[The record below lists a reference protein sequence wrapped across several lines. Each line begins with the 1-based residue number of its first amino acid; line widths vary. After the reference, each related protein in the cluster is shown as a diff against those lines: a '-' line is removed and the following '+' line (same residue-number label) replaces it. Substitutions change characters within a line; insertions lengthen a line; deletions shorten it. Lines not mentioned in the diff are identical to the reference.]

1 MKLANV
7 VVEFRFQ
14 PPLKPLSALPL
25 PPYPIQARRPL
36 SAAGAPPVVPSH
48 SEPQVFRSAAEPPP
62 SSAHSAS
69 FAAGGATIHGTF
81 NRRRMPQPSPD
92 LQALEQDYQNKVKY
106 AVQKMEGSFEAA
118 FQKLTD
124 EMQGRL
130 DAMNRRHQDA
140 LDAVER
146 KQKAE
151 WSVMAEYFN
160 RLQER
165 LLTLEKYVTKMSE
178 EFMGSHIQQYHRMYD
193 LERNHGL
200 RTDIAFNTLFR
211 HMQGNEGVFD
221 RWANRLS
228 RIESTLGLPVG
239 TFEDYNPIRIGDCE
253 RALKEANADA
263 ADTADKELWRRL
275 MSLHEEFEVF
285 KGKYRGDTPQP
296 QPSRGNTPTPEPG
309 PSRFPGSYRSH
320 SPEMSNNG
328 KPQPPAND
336 EPDTP
341 RVEPPHSDDVEIVG
355 WSTELP
361 RKSED
366 DDEVEIVEA
375 AQTTKEAAEQ
385 ESGDIEM
392 EEADAPPPVSAG
404 PRPPPERVG
413 IPARPG
419 DSAADCT
426 APPPWREF
434 SSMPQQEMLQQDDV
448 SAIVPIPKP
457 VTAPHPLEAT
467 NAPQSPL
474 PLIPTAH
481 LHPLAPHMDISQTQC
496 VPPQTDAALLG
507 EPPSNAERPQH
518 VTPPHTAPPPATAP
532 ASTPFAHADSQ
543 LGSGATVSSGAA
555 VSSPQTEPAI
565 AAPPPGNSAAEP
577 ASAPPVSPPVVNII
591 PPTPQNSQPESGPAT
606 TEHSAPVVPAA
617 PVRAGREVEATRML
631 SEMWGAD
638 TSLLP
643 PGPPATRTRGRS
655 RANSAQP
662 SPHSPIAG
670 LRTAASAGDATARR
684 ASKSPA
690 PANRMSPARPHPPQ

>member
-36 SAAGAPPVVPSH
+36 SAAVHHPWSHHIPNRKYSARPRNHLRRPRTAHPSPP
-48 SEPQVFRSAAEPPP
+48 AE
-62 SSAHSAS
+62 
-69 FAAGGATIHGTF
+69 ATIHGTF

-253 RALKEANADA
+253 RA
-263 ADTADKELWRRL
+263 
-275 MSLHEEFEVF
+275 
-285 KGKYRGDTPQP
+285 PQ
-296 QPSRGNTPTPEPG
+296 
-309 PSRFPGSYRSH
+309 GS
-320 SPEMSNNG
+320 
-328 KPQPPAND
+328 K
-336 EPDTP
+336 
-341 RVEPPHSDDVEIVG
+341 
-355 WSTELP
+355 
-361 RKSED
+361 
-366 DDEVEIVEA
+366 
-375 AQTTKEAAEQ
+375 
-385 ESGDIEM
+385 
-392 EEADAPPPVSAG
+392 
-404 PRPPPERVG
+404 
-413 IPARPG
+413 
-419 DSAADCT
+419 C
-426 APPPWREF
+426 
-434 SSMPQQEMLQQDDV
+434 
-448 SAIVPIPKP
+448 
-457 VTAPHPLEAT
+457 
-467 NAPQSPL
+467 
-474 PLIPTAH
+474 
-481 LHPLAPHMDISQTQC
+481 
-496 VPPQTDAALLG
+496 
-507 EPPSNAERPQH
+507 
-518 VTPPHTAPPPATAP
+518 
-532 ASTPFAHADSQ
+532 
-543 LGSGATVSSGAA
+543 
-555 VSSPQTEPAI
+555 
-565 AAPPPGNSAAEP
+565 
-577 ASAPPVSPPVVNII
+577 
-591 PPTPQNSQPESGPAT
+591 
-606 TEHSAPVVPAA
+606 
-617 PVRAGREVEATRML
+617 
-631 SEMWGAD
+631 
-638 TSLLP
+638 
-643 PGPPATRTRGRS
+643 
-655 RANSAQP
+655 
-662 SPHSPIAG
+662 
-670 LRTAASAGDATARR
+670 
-684 ASKSPA
+684 
-690 PANRMSPARPHPPQ
+690 